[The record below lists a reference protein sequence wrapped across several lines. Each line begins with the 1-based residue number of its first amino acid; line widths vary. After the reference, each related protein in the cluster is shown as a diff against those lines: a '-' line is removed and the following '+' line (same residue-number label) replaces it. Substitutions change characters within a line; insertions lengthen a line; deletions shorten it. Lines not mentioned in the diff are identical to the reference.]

1 MAKVNA
7 TLIDVRLKEIEQ
19 MVGNGRFIEM
29 MDAHG
34 DTPESLVEKA
44 KDLLDLGE
52 EDQILVSKDQAM
64 NRIYTTF
71 TAFRNV
77 VNLQDDLKTAAI
89 EIPEDSKAVLASI
102 EKQLADYLSNKINSE
117 VEDLYEEA

>member
-77 VNLQDDLKTAAI
+77 VNFTR
-89 EIPEDSKAVLASI
+89 
-102 EKQLADYLSNKINSE
+102 
-117 VEDLYEEA
+117 